1 MKDIIVNCA
10 KDKKTIVVVEDGNL
24 IEKYEEYNELQ
35 RLEGNIYLGKITD
48 ILPGMQAAFVDI
60 GDEKNAFLHIK
71 DVIPKK
77 SNETGNKNEDLNKY
91 NIKDYVKVG
100 MPVIVE
106 VKKDKT
112 DKKGAKVSTN
122 LNIAGKY
129 VVIIPNS
136 EFVTISQK
144 IEDSNEIIRLSN
156 IVKNLKIKNYGIII
170 RTSAINVSEQ
180 DIIQDVQ
187 DVIKTYEDIKNKA
200 DKLISN
206 YKNYN
211 EDFQSILLHEKGNLI
226 TRIILD
232 IGYQGLDNIIV
243 NNKEIYNDIS
253 KYIQKM
259 NIKTNLKLLEKDDI
273 LDMYDLQRQIEK
285 ISNRKIWLKCGGFIT
300 IDKTEALTAI
310 DVNTG
315 KFTGKENIEQTVLKV
330 NSEATIEIAKQIRA
344 RDIGG
349 IIIIDYIDMD
359 FKEDEEII
367 QKLLMDNLKKD
378 RAKTQVIGF
387 TKLHLLE
394 MTRKHICSGK

>member
-211 EDFQSILLHEKGNLI
+211 EDFKSILLHEKGNLI

>member
-60 GDEKNAFLHIK
+60 GDEKNAFLHIR

-211 EDFQSILLHEKGNLI
+211 EDFKSILLHEKGNLI